1 MQTQFS
7 ASLLSTDVGR
17 EADAILRR
25 CVHCGFCNATC
36 PTYQLTGDELDGPR
50 GRIYLIKRLFENQ
63 GETQQDDQSDGVATL
78 THLDRCLTCRSCETT
93 CPSGVEYGRLLDLG
107 REQIEQ
113 QVSRPRLQQIIRWA
127 LSVFLSRPD
136 LLKLGLAG
144 SSMIRVFL
152 PTSLRKLL
160 PVRSS
165 LKPNAVWPAVRHP
178 RQMVLLQG
186 CAQRV
191 IEPGINVATAR
202 VLDLCLIS
210 VIRVTE
216 EVCCGALDQHLT
228 KTEKAEQM
236 MRRNIDAWWPHT
248 EQGAEAIVCTASA
261 CGLQIKDYGHYLRGD
276 DVYADKA
283 RQVSALAKDIS
294 EVLSQEEYLP
304 TVLAKKDGSIRVAFH
319 APCTLQHG
327 LQLNGVVE
335 GILKRCGFETVPVAD
350 SHLCCGSAGTYSIL
364 NPGLAEPLR
373 ANKLAAL
380 QTHQPD
386 VIASAN
392 IGCIQHLKKGASVP
406 VQHWIELLA
415 DCHPD

>member
-1 MQTQFS
+1 MQTQFPS
-7 ASLLSTDVGR
+7 SLLSTDVGR

-50 GRIYLIKRLFENQ
+50 GRIYLIKRLFENL
-63 GETQQDDQSDGVATL
+63 GEDKEGGEADGVATL
-78 THLDRCLTCRSCETT
+78 THLDR
-93 CPSGVEYGRLLDLG
+93 
-107 REQIEQ
+107 
-113 QVSRPRLQQIIRWA
+113 VSRPKLQQIIRWA
-127 LSVFLSRPD
+127 LSYFLSRPD
-136 LLKLGLAG
+136 LLKLGLTG
-144 SSMIRVFL
+144 SNIIRIFL
-152 PTSLRKLL
+152 PVSLRNML
-160 PVRSS
+160 PVRSPS
-165 LKPNAVWPAVRHP
+165 KPNATWPAVRHA
-178 RQMVLLQG
+178 RQMILLQG

-202 VLDLCLIS
+202 VLDMCSIS
-210 VIRVTE
+210 IIRVTE

-228 KTEKAEQM
+228 KTEQAEQM
-236 MRRNIDAWWPHT
+236 MRRNIDAWWPHI

-261 CGLQIKDYGHYLRGD
+261 CGVQIKDYGHYLRGD
-276 DVYADKA
+276 DVYAKKA
-283 RQVSALAKDIS
+283 LRVSALARDIS
-294 EVLSQEEYLP
+294 EVLSLEEVLP
-304 TVLAKKDGSIRVAFH
+304 NVLANKDKSVRVAFH

-335 GILKRCGFETVPVAD
+335 GILKRCGFETVPVVD

-364 NPGLAEPLR
+364 NPELAEPLR
-373 ANKLAAL
+373 ANKLVAL

-386 VIASAN
+386 VITSAN

-415 DCHPD
+415 DCHPG